1 MTKSVNIIGSGI
13 IGLAFARAFAK
24 KGYVVNVF
32 ERNEK
37 ASGSSIR
44 NFGMVW
50 PIGQHKDGLLN
61 RAMRT
66 REIWKEVGDE
76 AKIWYKETGSLQL
89 LCNPIEI
96 SMGQEFFDAEKDA
109 RPNLEFYTL
118 SQVQSK
124 VPFINKQHV
133 RGALFSPTEIIVE
146 ARSAIRE
153 IPDYLQSKFQ
163 ANFHF
168 NTTIKECHGNT
179 ITTNFGKQFSADFT
193 IIASG
198 YETQLLFPE
207 IFAAAPITISS
218 LNMLRSHPISDTVP
232 ALCAGLSFLHYPSY
246 EVCKSMEEYRTYCQS
261 EFPLQI
267 QNGVH
272 LLVSQNP
279 NGQLTI
285 GDSHHY
291 GMHHDPFQSD
301 TVDQSILD
309 YMDRII
315 QPIHFGIA
323 QRWTGQY
330 LKLTNGKSE
339 WFEEIAPGTYI
350 ANGPGGAG
358 MTLGW
363 GMAEEFVQQIVGI

>member
-13 IGLAFARAFAK
+13 LGMAFARAFAI
-24 KGYVVNVF
+24 KGYTVNVF
-32 ERNEK
+32 ERSEK
-37 ASGSSIR
+37 PTGSSIR

-50 PIGQHKDGLLN
+50 PIGQHKNGLLS

-66 REIWKEVGDE
+66 REVWKEVCED

-96 SMGQEFFDAEKDA
+96 SMGQEFYDEEKNA

-118 SQVQSK
+118 SQVQSI
-124 VPFINKQHV
+124 VPFINKQFV

-153 IPDYLQSKFQ
+153 IPEYLKRKYNV
-163 ANFHF
+163 NFHF
-168 NTTIKECHGNT
+168 NTTIIQCEGNSITCNYGTKYQADIT
-179 ITTNFGKQFSADFT
+179 IL
-193 IIASG
+193 ASG
-198 YETQLLFPE
+198 YETQLLFPD
-207 IFAAAPITISS
+207 IFNAAPITISS
-218 LNMLRSHPISDTVP
+218 LNMLRSHPISDTIP

-246 EVCKSMEEYRTYCQS
+246 EVCKSMDEYKTYCEN
-261 EFPLQI
+261 EFPLQL

-309 YMDRII
+309 YMQRVI

-339 WFEEIAPGTYI
+339 WFEEIQPGVYI

-363 GMAEEFVQQIVGI
+363 GMAEECVDAITK

>member
-13 IGLAFARAFAK
+13 LGMAFARAFAI
-24 KGYVVNVF
+24 KGYTVNVF
-32 ERNEK
+32 ERSEK
-37 ASGSSIR
+37 PTGSSIR

-50 PIGQHKDGLLN
+50 PIGQHKNGLLS
-61 RAMRT
+61 RAIRT
-66 REIWKEVGDE
+66 REVWKEVCED

-96 SMGQEFFDAEKDA
+96 SMGQEFYDEEKNA

-118 SQVQSK
+118 SQVQSI
-124 VPFINKQHV
+124 VPFINKQFV

-153 IPDYLQSKFQ
+153 IPEYLQRKYNV
-163 ANFHF
+163 NFHF
-168 NTTIKECHGNT
+168 NTTIIQCEGNSISCNYGTKYQADIT
-179 ITTNFGKQFSADFT
+179 IL
-193 IIASG
+193 ASG
-198 YETQLLFPE
+198 YETQLLFPD
-207 IFAAAPITISS
+207 IFNAAPITISS
-218 LNMLRSHPISDTVP
+218 LNMLRSHPISDTIP

-246 EVCKSMEEYRTYCQS
+246 EVCKSMDEYKTYCET
-261 EFPLQI
+261 EFPLQL

-309 YMDRII
+309 YMQRVI

-339 WFEEIAPGTYI
+339 WFEEIQPGVYI

-363 GMAEEFVQQIVGI
+363 GMAEECVDSITK

>member
-13 IGLAFARAFAK
+13 LGMAFARAFAI
-24 KGYVVNVF
+24 KGYTVNVF
-32 ERNEK
+32 ERSEK
-37 ASGSSIR
+37 PTGSSIR
-44 NFGMVW
+44 NFGMIW
-50 PIGQHKDGLLN
+50 PIGQHKNGLLR

-66 REIWKEVGDE
+66 REVWKEVCED

-96 SMGQEFFDAEKDA
+96 SMGQEFYDEEKNA
-109 RPNLEFYTL
+109 RPDLEFYTL
-118 SQVQSK
+118 SQVQSI
-124 VPFINKQHV
+124 VPFINKQFV

-146 ARSAIRE
+146 ARTAVRE
-153 IPDYLQSKFQ
+153 IPEYLQRKYNV
-163 ANFHF
+163 NFHF
-168 NTTIKECHGNT
+168 NTTIIQCEGNSITCNYGTKYQADIT
-179 ITTNFGKQFSADFT
+179 IL
-193 IIASG
+193 ASG
-198 YETQLLFPE
+198 YETQLLFPD
-207 IFAAAPITISS
+207 IFNAAPITISS
-218 LNMLRSHPISDTVP
+218 LNMLRSHPVSDTIP
-232 ALCAGLSFLHYPSY
+232 ALCAGLSFLHYPAY
-246 EVCKSMEEYRTYCQS
+246 EVCKSMDEYKIYCEN
-261 EFPLQI
+261 EFPLQL

-309 YMDRII
+309 YMQRVI

-339 WFEEIAPGTYI
+339 WFEEIQPGVYI

-363 GMAEEFVQQIVGI
+363 GMAEECVESITK

>member
-13 IGLAFARAFAK
+13 LGMAFARAFAI
-24 KGYVVNVF
+24 KGYTVNVF
-32 ERNEK
+32 ERSEK
-37 ASGSSIR
+37 PTGSSIR

-50 PIGQHKDGLLN
+50 PIGQNKNGLLS

-66 REIWKEVGDE
+66 REVWKEVCED

-96 SMGQEFFDAEKDA
+96 SMGQEFYDEEKNA

-118 SQVQSK
+118 SQVQSI
-124 VPFINKQHV
+124 VPFINKQFV

-153 IPDYLQSKFQ
+153 IPEYLKRKYNV
-163 ANFHF
+163 NFHF
-168 NTTIKECHGNT
+168 NTTIIQCEGNSITCNYGTTYQADIT
-179 ITTNFGKQFSADFT
+179 IL
-193 IIASG
+193 ASG
-198 YETQLLFPE
+198 YETQLLFPD
-207 IFAAAPITISS
+207 IFNAAPITISS
-218 LNMLRSHPISDTVP
+218 LNMLRSHPISDTIP

-246 EVCKSMEEYRTYCQS
+246 EVCKSMDEYKTYCEN
-261 EFPLQI
+261 EFPLQL

-309 YMDRII
+309 YMQRVI

-339 WFEEIAPGTYI
+339 WFEEIQPGVYI

-363 GMAEEFVQQIVGI
+363 GMAEECVDSITK

>member
-1 MTKSVNIIGSGI
+1 MSKSVNIIGSGI
-13 IGLAFARAFAK
+13 LGMAFARAFAI
-24 KGYVVNVF
+24 KGYTVTVF
-32 ERNEK
+32 ERSEK
-37 ASGSSIR
+37 PTGSSIR

-50 PIGQHKDGLLN
+50 PIGQHKNGLLA

-66 REIWKEVGDE
+66 REIWKEVCDD
-76 AKIWYKETGSLQL
+76 AKIWHKETGSLQL
-89 LCNPIEI
+89 LCNPIEL
-96 SMGQEFFDAEKDA
+96 SMGQEFYDEEKDA
-109 RPNLEFYTL
+109 RPDLEFYTL
-118 SQVQSK
+118 SQVQSV
-124 VPFINKQHV
+124 VPFINKQFV
-133 RGALFSPTEIIVE
+133 RGALYSPTEIIVE
-146 ARSAIRE
+146 ARTAIRE
-153 IPDYLQSKFQ
+153 IPDYLHKKYNI
-163 ANFHF
+163 NFHF
-168 NTTIKECHGNT
+168 NTTIVQCNGNT
-179 ITTNFGKQFSADFT
+179 ITCNFGTIHQADLT

-198 YETQLLFPE
+198 YETQLLFPD
-207 IFAAAPITISS
+207 IFNAAPITISS
-218 LNMLRSHPISDTVP
+218 LNMLRSHPISDTIP
-232 ALCAGLSFLHYPSY
+232 ALCAGLSFLHYPAY
-246 EVCKSMEEYRTYCQS
+246 EVCRSMNEYKAYCET
-261 EFPLQI
+261 EFPLQL

-279 NGQLTI
+279 GGQLTI

-309 YMDRII
+309 YMQRVI

-339 WFEEIAPGTYI
+339 WFEEIQPGVFI

-363 GMAEEFVQQIVGI
+363 GMAEECVESITK

>member
-13 IGLAFARAFAK
+13 LGMAFARAFAI
-24 KGYVVNVF
+24 KGYTVNVF
-32 ERNEK
+32 ERSEK
-37 ASGSSIR
+37 PTGSSIR

-50 PIGQHKDGLLN
+50 PIGQHKNGLLS
-61 RAMRT
+61 RAIRT
-66 REIWKEVGDE
+66 REVWKEVCED

-96 SMGQEFFDAEKDA
+96 SMGQEFYDEEKKA

-118 SQVQSK
+118 SQVQSI
-124 VPFINKQHV
+124 VPFINKQFV

-153 IPDYLQSKFQ
+153 IPEYLKRKYNV
-163 ANFHF
+163 NFHF
-168 NTTIKECHGNT
+168 NTTIIQCEGNSISCNYGTKYQADIT
-179 ITTNFGKQFSADFT
+179 IL
-193 IIASG
+193 ASG
-198 YETQLLFPE
+198 YETQLLFPD
-207 IFAAAPITISS
+207 IFNAAPITISS
-218 LNMLRSHPISDTVP
+218 LNMLRSHPISDTIP

-246 EVCKSMEEYRTYCQS
+246 EVCKSMDEYKTYCEN
-261 EFPLQI
+261 EFPLQL

-309 YMDRII
+309 YMQRVI

-339 WFEEIAPGTYI
+339 WFEEIQPGVYI

-363 GMAEEFVQQIVGI
+363 GMAEECVDSITK

>member
-13 IGLAFARAFAK
+13 LGMAFARAFAV
-24 KGYVVNVF
+24 KGYTVNVF
-32 ERNEK
+32 ERSEK
-37 ASGSSIR
+37 PTGSSIR

-50 PIGQHKDGLLN
+50 PIGQHKNDLLN

-66 REIWKEVGDE
+66 RELWKEVCDD

-89 LCNPIEI
+89 LCNPVEI
-96 SMGQEFFDAEKDA
+96 SMGQEFYDEEKAA
-109 RPNLEFYTL
+109 RPDLEFYTL
-118 SQVQSK
+118 SQVQSM
-124 VPFINKQHV
+124 VPFINKQFV
-133 RGALFSPTEIIVE
+133 RGALFSPTEIIIE
-146 ARSAIRE
+146 ARTAIRE
-153 IPDYLQSKFQ
+153 IPDYLQRKYNV
-163 ANFHF
+163 NFHF
-168 NTTIKECHGNT
+168 NTTIVQCEGNT
-179 ITTNFGKQFSADFT
+179 LTCNFGTKHQGDIT
-193 IIASG
+193 ILASG
-198 YETQLLFPE
+198 YETQLLFPD
-207 IFAAAPITISS
+207 IFNAAPIIISS
-218 LNMLRSHPISDTVP
+218 LNMLRSHPISDTIP

-246 EVCKSMEEYRTYCQS
+246 TVCKSLNEYKTFCEN
-261 EFPLQI
+261 EFPLQLK
-267 QNGVH
+267 NGVH

-309 YMDRII
+309 YMKRII

-339 WFEEIAPGTYI
+339 WFEEIQPSVFI
-350 ANGPGGAG
+350 ANGPGCAG

-363 GMAEEFVQQIVGI
+363 GMAEECVELITK

>member
-13 IGLAFARAFAK
+13 LGMAFARAFAI
-24 KGYVVNVF
+24 KGYTVNVF
-32 ERNEK
+32 ERSEK
-37 ASGSSIR
+37 PTGSSIR

-50 PIGQHKDGLLN
+50 PIGQHKNGLLN

-66 REIWKEVGDE
+66 REIWKEVCDD
-76 AKIWYKETGSLQL
+76 AKIWYKESGSLQL

-96 SMGQEFFDAEKDA
+96 SMGQEFYDEEKAA
-109 RPNLEFYTL
+109 RPDLEFYTL
-118 SQVQSK
+118 SQVQSL
-124 VPFINKQHV
+124 VPFINKQFV

-146 ARSAIRE
+146 ARTAIRE
-153 IPDYLQSKFQ
+153 IPEYLHRKYNV
-163 ANFHF
+163 NFHF
-168 NTTIKECHGNT
+168 NTTIVRCEGNT
-179 ITTNFGKQFSADFT
+179 LTCNYGTQYQGDIT
-193 IIASG
+193 ILASG
-198 YETQLLFPE
+198 YETQLLFPD
-207 IFAAAPITISS
+207 IFNAAPITISS
-218 LNMLRSHPISDTVP
+218 LNMLRSHPISDTIP

-246 EVCKSMEEYRTYCQS
+246 EVCKSMDEYKNYCEN
-261 EFPLQI
+261 EFPLQL

-309 YMDRII
+309 YMQRVI

-339 WFEEIAPGTYI
+339 WFEQIQPGVFL

-363 GMAEEFVQQIVGI
+363 GMAEECVESITK

>member
-13 IGLAFARAFAK
+13 LGMAFARAFAI
-24 KGYVVNVF
+24 KGYTVNVF
-32 ERNEK
+32 ERSEK
-37 ASGSSIR
+37 PTGSSIR

-50 PIGQHKDGLLN
+50 PIGQHKNGLLS
-61 RAMRT
+61 RAIRT
-66 REIWKEVGDE
+66 REVWKEVCED

-96 SMGQEFFDAEKDA
+96 SMGQEFYDEEKNA

-118 SQVQSK
+118 SQVQSI
-124 VPFINKQHV
+124 VPFINKQFV

-153 IPDYLQSKFQ
+153 ISEYLKRKYNV
-163 ANFHF
+163 NFHF
-168 NTTIKECHGNT
+168 NTTIIQCEGNSITCNYGTKYQADIT
-179 ITTNFGKQFSADFT
+179 IL
-193 IIASG
+193 ASG
-198 YETQLLFPE
+198 YETQLLFPD
-207 IFAAAPITISS
+207 IFNAAPITISS
-218 LNMLRSHPISDTVP
+218 LNMLRSHPISDTIP

-246 EVCKSMEEYRTYCQS
+246 EVCKSMDEYKTYCEN
-261 EFPLQI
+261 EFPLQL
-267 QNGVH
+267 QNGVP

-309 YMDRII
+309 YMQRVI

-339 WFEEIAPGTYI
+339 WFEEIQPGVYI

-363 GMAEEFVQQIVGI
+363 GMAEECVDAITK

>member
-13 IGLAFARAFAK
+13 LGMAFARAFAI
-24 KGYVVNVF
+24 KGYTVNVF
-32 ERNEK
+32 ERSEK
-37 ASGSSIR
+37 PTGSSIR

-50 PIGQHKDGLLN
+50 PIGQHKNGLLS

-66 REIWKEVGDE
+66 RKVWKEVCED

-96 SMGQEFFDAEKDA
+96 SMGQEFYDEEKNA

-118 SQVQSK
+118 SQVQSI
-124 VPFINKQHV
+124 VPFINKQFV

-153 IPDYLQSKFQ
+153 IPEYLKRKYNV
-163 ANFHF
+163 NFHF
-168 NTTIKECHGNT
+168 NTTIIQCEGNSITCNYGTKYQADIT
-179 ITTNFGKQFSADFT
+179 IL
-193 IIASG
+193 ASG
-198 YETQLLFPE
+198 YETQLLFPD
-207 IFAAAPITISS
+207 IFNAAPITISS
-218 LNMLRSHPISDTVP
+218 LNMLRSHPISDTIP

-246 EVCKSMEEYRTYCQS
+246 EVCKSMDEYKTYCEN
-261 EFPLQI
+261 EFPLQL

-309 YMDRII
+309 YMQRVI

-339 WFEEIAPGTYI
+339 WFEEIQPGVYI

-363 GMAEEFVQQIVGI
+363 GMAEECVESITK

>member
-13 IGLAFARAFAK
+13 LGMAFARAFAI
-24 KGYVVNVF
+24 KGYTVNVF
-32 ERNEK
+32 ERSEK
-37 ASGSSIR
+37 PTGSSIR

-50 PIGQHKDGLLN
+50 PIGQHKNGLLS

-66 REIWKEVGDE
+66 RKVWKEVCED

-96 SMGQEFFDAEKDA
+96 SMGQEFYDEEKNA

-118 SQVQSK
+118 SQVQSI
-124 VPFINKQHV
+124 VPFINKQFV

-146 ARSAIRE
+146 ARTAVRE
-153 IPDYLQSKFQ
+153 IPEYLQRKYNV
-163 ANFHF
+163 NFHF
-168 NTTIKECHGNT
+168 NTTIIQCEGNSISCNYGTKYPADIT
-179 ITTNFGKQFSADFT
+179 IL
-193 IIASG
+193 ASG
-198 YETQLLFPE
+198 YETQLLFPD
-207 IFAAAPITISS
+207 IFNAAPITISS
-218 LNMLRSHPISDTVP
+218 LNMLRSHPISDTIP

-246 EVCKSMEEYRTYCQS
+246 EVCKSMDEYKTYCEN
-261 EFPLQI
+261 EFPLQL

-309 YMDRII
+309 YMQRVI

-339 WFEEIAPGTYI
+339 WFEEIQPGVYI

-363 GMAEEFVQQIVGI
+363 GMAEECVDSITK

>member
-13 IGLAFARAFAK
+13 LGMAFARAFAI
-24 KGYVVNVF
+24 KGYTVNVF
-32 ERNEK
+32 ERSEK
-37 ASGSSIR
+37 PTGSSIR

-50 PIGQHKDGLLN
+50 PIGQHKNGLLS
-61 RAMRT
+61 RAIRT
-66 REIWKEVGDE
+66 REVWKEVCED

-96 SMGQEFFDAEKDA
+96 SMGQEFYDEEKNA

-118 SQVQSK
+118 SQVQSI
-124 VPFINKQHV
+124 VPFINKQFV

-153 IPDYLQSKFQ
+153 IPEYLQRKYNV
-163 ANFHF
+163 NFHF
-168 NTTIKECHGNT
+168 NTTIIQCEGNSISCNYGTKYQADIT
-179 ITTNFGKQFSADFT
+179 IL
-193 IIASG
+193 ASG
-198 YETQLLFPE
+198 YETQLLFPD
-207 IFAAAPITISS
+207 IFNAAPITISS
-218 LNMLRSHPISDTVP
+218 LNMLRSHPISDTIP

-246 EVCKSMEEYRTYCQS
+246 EVCKSMDEYKTYCEN
-261 EFPLQI
+261 EFPLQL

-309 YMDRII
+309 YMQRVI

-339 WFEEIAPGTYI
+339 WFEEIQPGVYI

-363 GMAEEFVQQIVGI
+363 GMAEECVDSITK

>member
-1 MTKSVNIIGSGI
+1 MKKTANIIGSGI
-13 IGLAFARAFAK
+13 LGLAFAK
-24 KGYVVNVF
+24 SLSETGYKVNVF

-44 NFGMVW
+44 NFGMIW
-50 PIGQHKDGLLN
+50 PIGQHKNEHLS

-66 REIWKEVGDE
+66 REIWKQVCTD
-76 AKIWYKETGSLQL
+76 ARIWYKETGSLQL
-89 LCNPIEI
+89 LCNPIEL
-96 SMGQEFFDAEKDA
+96 SLGQEFYDEEKNI
-109 RPNLEFYTL
+109 RPGLEFYTL
-118 SQVQSK
+118 SEVQST
-124 VPFINKQHV
+124 VPFVNKQFV

-153 IPDYLQSKFQ
+153 IPHYLTEQHGV
-163 ANFHF
+163 NFFF
-168 NTTIKECHGNT
+168 NTTVIECSGNT
-179 ITTNFGKQFSADFT
+179 VITNYKQKFEADIT

-207 IFAAAPITISS
+207 IFNVAPITISK
-218 LNMLRSHPISDTVP
+218 LNMLRSHPISDSLP

-246 EVCKSMEEYRTYCQS
+246 RVCKSLSEYEKYCDN

-272 LLVSQNP
+272 LLISQNP
-279 NGQLTI
+279 TGQLTI

-291 GMHHDPFQSD
+291 GTHHEPFQSD
-301 TVDQSILD
+301 TIDQSILD
-309 YMDRII
+309 YMHRIV

-330 LKLTNGKSE
+330 LKLTNGKNE
-339 WFEEIAPGTYI
+339 WFEEIYPGIYI

-363 GMAEEFVQQIVGI
+363 GMAEECITKITR